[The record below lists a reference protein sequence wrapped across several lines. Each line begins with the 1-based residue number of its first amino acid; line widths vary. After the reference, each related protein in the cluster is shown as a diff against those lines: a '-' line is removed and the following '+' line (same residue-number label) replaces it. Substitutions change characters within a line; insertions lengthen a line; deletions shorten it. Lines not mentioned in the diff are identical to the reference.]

1 MVTGS
6 SGFIGGHLLEAVGGT
21 GLDLKEGNDIRVCE
35 FPDEKVIFHCA
46 AQASIPKSLED
57 PLESYSHNVEG
68 TIRVLKHALKTGASV
83 VFSSSSSVYHPNSS
97 PYAEQKAICEEFLET
112 YWDLGVKSVA
122 LRYFNVFGERQEIAN
137 EGEALV
143 LARFLAQYKRGE
155 PFTIYGNGLQRRDFV
170 YVKDVVDAN
179 IKAVEFLKTAKKFE
193 VIDIGSGTNY
203 SINAIADMIDKDHPR
218 INLPPRDEPF
228 ENLADISK
236 AKELLGWEPKTTLE
250 AWLQA

>member
-1 MVTGS
+1 MITGS

-21 GLDLKEGNDIRVCE
+21 GVDIKEGNDIRVCE
-35 FPDEKVIFHCA
+35 LPNEKVIFHCA

-68 TIRVLKHALKTGASV
+68 TIRILKHALKTGASV
-83 VFSSSSSVYHPNSS
+83 VFSSSSSVYELTS

-112 YWDLGVKSVA
+112 YWDLGVKSIA

-143 LARFLAQYKRGE
+143 LARFLAQHKRGE

-179 IKAVEFLKTAKKFE
+179 IKAAKFLKTATKFE
-193 VIDIGSGTNY
+193 VIDIGSGVNH
-203 SINAIADMIDKDHPR
+203 SINDIADMINKDHPR
-218 INLPPRDEPF
+218 LNLPPRIEPF
-228 ENLADISK
+228 ENKANLEK

-250 AWLQA
+250 SWLRA